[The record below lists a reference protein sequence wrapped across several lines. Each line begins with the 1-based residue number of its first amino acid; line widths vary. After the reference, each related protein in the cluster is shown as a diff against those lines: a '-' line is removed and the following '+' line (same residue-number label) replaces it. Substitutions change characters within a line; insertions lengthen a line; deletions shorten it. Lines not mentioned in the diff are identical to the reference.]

1 MFAKIVLGLVVALPI
16 GCMEKTQEKPAA
28 QTKAIQSEA
37 VAYSD
42 QDREAIIS
50 MIATLK
56 QGHLL
61 FPIGDSVFRA
71 SIKHALLDSKDLLPQ
86 GGIQTVDEVVTAALA
101 NLARTIK
108 QTCPRKD
115 FLDSVDMILE
125 QIDDR
130 YNEEA
135 KPLLRCAHNIKA
147 DKSGPLTSAT
157 MMELAY
163 AVVHYE
169 QFNQKDLKNMVHLH
183 KRAPEMLQDKLQHLL
198 ADTVQKWYAEFMK
211 DEQAS

>member
-1 MFAKIVLGLVVALPI
+1 MLAIIIIGLFVPLPLE
-16 GCMEKTQEKPAA
+16 CMEKFQGKVELP
-28 QTKAIQSEA
+28 TKTIQKHIA
-37 VAYSD
+37 AYSD
-42 QDREAIIS
+42 QDRESIIS

-61 FPIGDSVFRA
+61 FPIADSVFKA
-71 SIKHALLDSKDLLPQ
+71 SIKHALLDGKDLLPQ
-86 GGIQTVDEVVTAALA
+86 DRAHSVDEVVTAALA

-108 QTCPRKD
+108 QTCPKKD

-135 KPLLRCAHNIKA
+135 KPLL
-147 DKSGPLTSAT
+147 AT
-157 MMELAY
+157 PVEFNKEVNLQLAY
-163 AVVHYE
+163 AVDHYE
-169 QFNQKDLKNMVHLH
+169 QFNQKELKHMVNLH